1 MNELQVY
8 EAQQIQVAS
17 ARTGYAVTT
26 PQGEAKLKRDVDF
39 GVIPGTKKPSL
50 FKAGAEKIANAM
62 GMLQHYTIVSSI
74 EDAERPLFFYTVK
87 CELCKISN
95 DGKEYVFY
103 TAYGSANTME
113 KRNGRNG
120 AFDSANAT
128 LKMAQKRSLVS
139 AVISMGCLSDLFT
152 QDMENE
158 YFVNGGMKDVQST
171 MKDTDP
177 ITNKQGKRLI
187 ALAGEA
193 GYNFAAMK
201 KVLADAGFPDMKA
214 ITQAEYDKA
223 CALFLNA
230 EG

>member
-1 MNELQVY
+1 MNDLQIY
-8 EAQQIQVAS
+8 EAQQIAVKS

-26 PQGEAKLKRDVDF
+26 PTGEAALKRDVDF

-50 FKAGAEKIANAM
+50 YKAGAEKIANAM
-62 GMLQHYTIVSSI
+62 GMLQHYTVVSSI
-74 EDAERPLFFYTVK
+74 EDPEKPLFFYTVK

-120 AFDSANAT
+120 AFDAANAS
-128 LKMAQKRSLVS
+128 LKMAQKRALVS

-158 YFVNGGMKDVQST
+158 EFVNNGMREVQST

-187 ALAGEA
+187 AIAGEA
-193 GYNFAAMK
+193 GYNYAEMK
-201 KVLADAGFPDMKA
+201 KKLAEAGFPDMKA

-223 CALFLNA
+223 VEVF
-230 EG
+230 EGK